1 MKFENLFTHCGEL
14 ITYMKDTGY
23 AKSYIRLLTTELN
36 WLRNHGD
43 STDSYEQAC
52 SIRARDTDSKE
63 MKRRYRLEYGI
74 LKRFNEYGIYPDY
87 RRKEPLVSRAVFYQL
102 CPEFQDVI
110 NRYKETDLLRGLK
123 PHTVSGNASGASNFL
138 FAMQERN
145 IFNLHEIKEEDA
157 MSFFT
162 DSSGKAIL
170 SSGYK
175 KNIAQVFKAE
185 LGKYTA
191 DAKRVAA
198 SLPCIRPKRKNIQY
212 LQAEETAK
220 LHDTLEHQS
229 PSELSLRDRA
239 IGTLLYYTG
248 LRGCDISNLT
258 FDDIDWEKEM
268 IHIVQQKTA
277 APLDLPL
284 TPVIGNAIYDY
295 ATNERPASDDPHIFL
310 AENLPHDPI
319 AAGTIWWASARL
331 YKAAKIRQSK
341 GDCRG
346 THLFRHNVA
355 TTLISNGIPRPV
367 ASAVLGHE
375 NPNSLDHYTSADI
388 KHLRI
393 CALSI
398 GEYLVAKEV
407 LEP

>member
-1 MKFENLFTHCGEL
+1 MKFENLFKHCEEL

-23 AKSYIRLLTTELN
+23 AKSYIRLLTTEIN
-36 WLRNHGD
+36 WLKNHDD

-52 SIRARDTDSKE
+52 SIRERETDSKE
-63 MKRRYRLEYGI
+63 VKRRYRLEYGI
-74 LKRFNEYGIYPDY
+74 LKRFDEYGIYPDY
-87 RRKEPLVSRAVFYQL
+87 RRKEPLVKRAVFYQL

-123 PHTVSGNASGASNFL
+123 PHTVNGNTSGASNFL
-138 FAMQERN
+138 YAMQKRN

-198 SLPCIRPKRKNIQY
+198 FLPCIRPKRKNIQY

-277 APLDLPL
+277 SPLDLPL

-295 ATNERPASDDPHIFL
+295 ATNERPDSDDPHIFL

-355 TTLISNGIPRPV
+355 TTLVSNGIPRPV

-388 KHLRI
+388 KHLRT

-407 LEP
+407 FEL

>member
-1 MKFENLFTHCGEL
+1 
-14 ITYMKDTGY
+14 
-23 AKSYIRLLTTELN
+23 
-36 WLRNHGD
+36 
-43 STDSYEQAC
+43 
-52 SIRARDTDSKE
+52 
-63 MKRRYRLEYGI
+63 
-74 LKRFNEYGIYPDY
+74 
-87 RRKEPLVSRAVFYQL
+87 
-102 CPEFQDVI
+102 
-110 NRYKETDLLRGLK
+110 
-123 PHTVSGNASGASNFL
+123 
-138 FAMQERN
+138 MQKRN
-145 IFNLHEIKEEDA
+145 IFTLHGIKEEDA

-198 SLPCIRPKRKNIQY
+198 FLPCIRPKRKNIQY
-212 LQAEETAK
+212 LQAEETAR

-229 PSELSLRDRA
+229 PGELSLRDRA

-248 LRGCDISNLT
+248 MRGCDISNLT

-310 AENLPHDPI
+310 TENLPHDPI
-319 AAGTIWWASARL
+319 ATGTIWWASARL
-331 YKAAKIRQSK
+331 YKAARIRQSK
-341 GDCRG
+341 GDRRG
-346 THLFRHNVA
+346 THLFRHNAA
-355 TTLISNGIPRPV
+355 TTLVSNGIPRPV

-375 NPNSLDHYTSADI
+375 NPNSLDHYTYADI
-388 KHLRI
+388 RHLRT

-407 LEP
+407 FKP

>member
-1 MKFENLFTHCGEL
+1 MKFENLFTHCEEL

-23 AKSYIRLLTTELN
+23 TKSYIRLLTTEIN
-36 WLRNHGD
+36 WLRNHCD

-52 SIRARDTDSKE
+52 SIRERDTDSKDV
-63 MKRRYRLEYGI
+63 KRRYRLEYGI
-74 LKRFNEYGIYPDY
+74 LKRFDEYGIYPDY
-87 RRKEPLVSRAVFYQL
+87 RRKEPLVRRAVFHQL

-110 NRYKETDLLRGLK
+110 NRYKETDLVRGLK
-123 PHTVSGNASGASNFL
+123 PHTVNGNASGASNFL
-138 FAMQERN
+138 LAMQKRN
-145 IFNLHEIKEEDA
+145 IFTLHGIKEEDA

-198 SLPCIRPKRKNIQY
+198 FLPCIRPKRKNIQY
-212 LQAEETAK
+212 LQAEETAR

-229 PSELSLRDRA
+229 PGELSLRDRA

-248 LRGCDISNLT
+248 MRGCDISNLT

-310 AENLPHDPI
+310 TENLPHDPI
-319 AAGTIWWASARL
+319 ATGTIWWASARL
-331 YKAAKIRQSK
+331 YKAARIRQSK
-341 GDCRG
+341 GDRRG
-346 THLFRHNVA
+346 THLFRHNAA
-355 TTLISNGIPRPV
+355 TTLVSNGIPRPV

-375 NPNSLDHYTSADI
+375 NPNSLDHYTYADI
-388 KHLRI
+388 RHLRT

-407 LEP
+407 FKP